1 MTAFRHGAERPR
13 PRRGGLV
20 VLATGLVVA
29 LSVPPVV
36 ATSAAFTSGVDA
48 ATTQSG
54 GVRLA
59 QGPSEDDRY
68 PDAAH
73 PHEITVDTDGA
84 QKVAYLAS
92 APVGPPSVATAS
104 FTVNVHLL
112 TPTPHVVM
120 HARLV
125 DPNPDAPWL
134 LFDVRVADASLLPSG
149 APLTATEISALDGGA
164 GLPLPTPA
172 ADGLALT
179 VCVWLAPAAPP
190 SAFAATV
197 VPAIAV
203 TAETT
208 GGRTVTLTEKL
219 S

>member
-13 PRRGGLV
+13 PRRGPLV
-20 VLATGLVVA
+20 VLATALVLA

-73 PHEITVDTDGA
+73 PHEITVDADGA
-84 QKVAYLAS
+84 QTVAYLAS
-92 APVGPPSVATAS
+92 APTGPPAVATAS
-104 FTVNVHLL
+104 FTVTVHLL
-112 TPTPHVVM
+112 TPTPHLVM

-125 DPNPDAPWL
+125 DPASDASWL
-134 LFDVRVADASLLPSG
+134 LFDVRAANASLLPSG
-149 APLTATEISALDGGA
+149 APLTARDISALDGGA
-164 GLPLPTPA
+164 GLPLPIPA
-172 ADGLALT
+172 AGGLALT
-179 VCVWLAPAAPP
+179 VRVWLAPAAPP

-197 VPAIAV
+197 APAIAI